1 MQEAKRFVLA
11 YKDQLD
17 NGLSGYT
24 LIFTTK
30 PANQVMGPRSSAKI
44 LVNEP
49 ISPERESEIKASM
62 KMLNLKTNKWF
73 TEQDTPHS
81 ANYVKVKLG
90 FSFFGKL
97 FNRNS

>member
-1 MQEAKRFVLA
+1 MQEAKRFVIA
-11 YKDQLD
+11 YKDELD

-24 LIFTTK
+24 LIITTK
-30 PANQVMGPRSSAKI
+30 PAGEVMGARSSAQI

-49 ISPERESEIKASM
+49 ISPEKESEIRVTM

-73 TEQDTPHS
+73 TEKDTPHS
-81 ANYVKVKLG
+81 AKYVKAKLG